1 MIIYP
6 LGAAALVLLFILY
19 RKTRSRKAFYG
30 FALTI
35 ALAGAIAY
43 FAWPAAQSPQE
54 GITDEQRYAIM
65 QEQQVFAAWYEG
77 YQKDLNELDRNWQW
91 YHHILESFKEDNI
104 SLQTVYSLLK
114 QLEQDSNQLRDRMA
128 ARKVPLELNDY
139 TYDQTAQLLQKTND
153 YVSAQC
159 RAISLTRAA
168 ADPALMPAAEQPQ
181 QSQLLQT
188 VMIRESPVKL
198 FIADEIGAIRHQ
210 LELPKERVPL
220 PEENAQNTSNAKP
233 SP

>member
-1 MIIYP
+1 MIIYS
-6 LGAAALVLLFILY
+6 LGALALILLFVLY
-19 RKTRSRKAFYG
+19 KKTRSRKAFYG

-43 FAWPAAQSPQE
+43 FAWPAAQAPQG

-77 YQKDLNELDRNWQW
+77 YQKD
-91 YHHILESFKEDNI
+91 HHILESFKEDNI
-104 SLQTVYSLLK
+104 SLQTVYALLK
-114 QLEQDSNQLRDRMA
+114 QLERDSNQLRDRMA
-128 ARKVPLELNDY
+128 ARKVPLELSDY

-198 FIADEIGAIRHQ
+198 FIADEISAIRHQ
-210 LELPKERVPL
+210 LELPKERTPL
-220 PEENAQNTSNAKP
+220 PEENAQNTSNPLP

>member
-30 FALTI
+30 FTATI
-35 ALAGAIAY
+35 MLAGAIAY
-43 FAWPAAQSPQE
+43 FAWPAAKPPQE
-54 GITDEQRYAIM
+54 SISEEQRYALM

-91 YHHILESFKEDNI
+91 YHHLLESFKEDNI

-114 QLEQDSNQLRDRMA
+114 QLEQDSLQLKERMA
-128 ARKVPLELNDY
+128 ARKVPLELSDY
-139 TYDQTAQLLQKTND
+139 TYDQTAQLLDKTND
-153 YVSAQC
+153 YAAAQC
-159 RAISLTRAA
+159 RTISLTRAA
-168 ADPALMPAAEQPQ
+168 ADPALMPATEQPR

-210 LELPKERVPL
+210 LELPKDQL
-220 PEENAQNTSNAKP
+220 PSSQEAP
-233 SP
+233 SPQ

>member
-1 MIIYP
+1 MNSQRNRTLKLAVSAVI
-6 LGAAALVLLFILY
+6 AALY
-19 RKTRSRKAFYG
+19 A
-30 FALTI
+30 ALTI

-65 QEQQVFAAWYEG
+65 QEQQVFAAWYES

-128 ARKVPLELNDY
+128 ARKVPLELSDY
-139 TYDQTAQLLQKTND
+139 TYDQTAQLLHIAPSRAQASGEGTQPHS
-153 YVSAQC
+153 VS
-159 RAISLTRAA
+159 RISFFA
-168 ADPALMPAAEQPQ
+168 
-181 QSQLLQT
+181 S
-188 VMIRESPVKL
+188 V
-198 FIADEIGAIRHQ
+198 
-210 LELPKERVPL
+210 
-220 PEENAQNTSNAKP
+220 
-233 SP
+233 